1 MNNSVEVMEI
11 YLIFRYNIAVRTIL
25 LTKLSEKGMSKGKHL
40 KPKCTP
46 HITCRPLVLCHEN
59 LRSKEWFLIMK
70 PTTDRMLNRIK
81 DVYMFIL
88 NKGEVTTQDLVEE
101 FNITPRTIQ
110 RDLNVLAFNDLVM
123 SPSRGKWT
131 TTKKKV
137 KMTS

>member
-1 MNNSVEVMEI
+1 
-11 YLIFRYNIAVRTIL
+11 
-25 LTKLSEKGMSKGKHL
+25 
-40 KPKCTP
+40 
-46 HITCRPLVLCHEN
+46 
-59 LRSKEWFLIMK
+59 MK

-88 NKGEVTTQDLVEE
+88 NKGEVSTQDLVEE

-110 RDLNVLAFNDLVM
+110 RDLNVLAFNDLVI

-131 TTKKKV
+131 TTNKKV

>member
-1 MNNSVEVMEI
+1 
-11 YLIFRYNIAVRTIL
+11 
-25 LTKLSEKGMSKGKHL
+25 
-40 KPKCTP
+40 
-46 HITCRPLVLCHEN
+46 
-59 LRSKEWFLIMK
+59 MK

-88 NKGEVTTQDLVEE
+88 SKGEVTTQDLVEE
-101 FNITPRTIQ
+101 FNITPRTVQ
-110 RDLNVLAFNDLVM
+110 RDLNVLAFNDLVV

>member
-1 MNNSVEVMEI
+1 M
-11 YLIFRYNIAVRTIL
+11 
-25 LTKLSEKGMSKGKHL
+25 
-40 KPKCTP
+40 
-46 HITCRPLVLCHEN
+46 
-59 LRSKEWFLIMK
+59 MK

-88 NKGEVTTQDLVEE
+88 TKGEVSTQDLVEE

-131 TTKKKV
+131 TTNKKV
-137 KMTS
+137 KLTS

>member
-1 MNNSVEVMEI
+1 M
-11 YLIFRYNIAVRTIL
+11 
-25 LTKLSEKGMSKGKHL
+25 
-40 KPKCTP
+40 
-46 HITCRPLVLCHEN
+46 
-59 LRSKEWFLIMK
+59 MK

-88 NKGEVTTQDLVEE
+88 TKGEVSTQDLVEE

-137 KMTS
+137 KLTS

>member
-1 MNNSVEVMEI
+1 
-11 YLIFRYNIAVRTIL
+11 
-25 LTKLSEKGMSKGKHL
+25 
-40 KPKCTP
+40 
-46 HITCRPLVLCHEN
+46 
-59 LRSKEWFLIMK
+59 MK

-88 NKGEVTTQDLVEE
+88 NKGTVSTQDLVEE

-110 RDLNVLAFNDLVM
+110 RDLNVLAFNDLVI

>member
-1 MNNSVEVMEI
+1 
-11 YLIFRYNIAVRTIL
+11 
-25 LTKLSEKGMSKGKHL
+25 
-40 KPKCTP
+40 
-46 HITCRPLVLCHEN
+46 
-59 LRSKEWFLIMK
+59 MK

-88 NKGEVTTQDLVEE
+88 DRGTVSTQDLVEE

>member
-1 MNNSVEVMEI
+1 
-11 YLIFRYNIAVRTIL
+11 
-25 LTKLSEKGMSKGKHL
+25 
-40 KPKCTP
+40 
-46 HITCRPLVLCHEN
+46 
-59 LRSKEWFLIMK
+59 MK

-88 NKGEVTTQDLVEE
+88 TKGEVSTQDLVEE

-137 KMTS
+137 KLTS